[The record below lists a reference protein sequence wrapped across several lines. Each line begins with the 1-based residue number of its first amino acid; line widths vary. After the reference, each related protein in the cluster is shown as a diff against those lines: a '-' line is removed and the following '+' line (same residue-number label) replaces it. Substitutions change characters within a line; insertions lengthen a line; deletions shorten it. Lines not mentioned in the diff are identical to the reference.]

1 MDKFIYLIFSLRWQD
16 IIDISLVSY
25 ILFRFYVLFRGT
37 NAFRVL
43 IGMTIL
49 WFFQQIAVSIG
60 LIVTSWVVQGV
71 VTLGAFIIIVIFRNE
86 IRTVLLARNLKS
98 IFWGGASKTVTSTIE
113 IIVQSILDMARR
125 NCGALIVLPGK
136 EDLEDVIQK
145 GIPWE
150 GEISKEMILSIF
162 WPDNPV
168 HDGATIIQGDKITQV
183 SAILPLSRRDDLP
196 SYYGTRHRAALGL
209 AEATDA
215 LIIAVSEERGDVVA
229 AQDSQLRVIK
239 QKRRLEQTL
248 QQHMGVAA
256 KKSRE
261 SIKERLMV
269 ITAALFSIIFVTGV
283 WFSVSKGV
291 DTLATLEIPVVYMN
305 RDPAMEIVKT
315 SGNTVSLELEGS
327 SALIKSINPD
337 QIQVKLDLSK
347 SKVGPNSFTI
357 TRENISLPPGI
368 ILKGLK
374 PPVVDVD
381 LDVLIKKELPVQI
394 DWVGKLPDQ
403 FVLTEATIKPQT
415 VEIIGGKRMLEKMS
429 TIYTE
434 KVSLNNLEGSGT
446 ITVNLALN
454 PASLKTASDSN
465 EKVTITY
472 ATKLRDLQTN
482 N

>member
-1 MDKFIYLIFSLRWQD
+1 MDKFLYLILSLRWQD
-16 IIDISLVSY
+16 IIDIGLVSF

-49 WFFQQIAVSIG
+49 WFFQQIAVSMG

-86 IRTVLLARNLKS
+86 IRTVLLARNLKF
-98 IFWGGASKTVTSTIE
+98 IFWGVSSKTVASTIE
-113 IIVQSILDMARR
+113 IIVQSVLEMARR

-136 EDLEDVIQK
+136 EDLEEVIQR
-145 GIPWE
+145 GISWE

-168 HDGATIIQGDKITQV
+168 HDGAAILQGDQITQV
-183 SAILPLSRRDDLP
+183 SAILPLSRREDLP

-209 AEATDA
+209 AETTDA
-215 LIIAVSEERGDVVA
+215 LILAVSEERGDVVA
-229 AQDSQLRVIK
+229 AQDSQLKVIK
-239 QKRRLEQTL
+239 QKRRLEQIL

-261 SIKERLMV
+261 LIKERLMLT
-269 ITAALFSIIFVTGV
+269 TAALFSIIFVAGV

-327 SALIKSINPD
+327 GALIKSIKPD
-337 QIQVKLDLSK
+337 QVQVKLDLSK

-357 TRENISLPPGI
+357 RRESISLPPGI
-368 ILKGLK
+368 ILKGVT

-381 LDVLIKKELPVQI
+381 LDVLIRKELPVQI
-394 DWVGKLPDQ
+394 DWVGKLPDR
-403 FVLTEATIKPQT
+403 FILSDVTTRPKT
-415 VEIIGGKRMLEKMS
+415 VEIIGGKRMLEKIS

-434 KVSLNNLEGSGT
+434 KVSLNNLTEKGT
-446 ITVNLALN
+446 ITANLALN
-454 PASLKTASDSN
+454 PASLKIAPNSK

-472 ATKLRDLQTN
+472 VTKFRDR
-482 N
+482 

>member
-1 MDKFIYLIFSLRWQD
+1 MDKFIYLILSLRWQD
-16 IIDISLVSY
+16 IVDICLVSY

-49 WFFQQIAVSIG
+49 WFFQQIAVSMG
-60 LIVTSWVVQGV
+60 LVVTSWVVQGV

-86 IRTVLLARNLKS
+86 IRTVLLARNLKF
-98 IFWGGASKTVTSTIE
+98 IFWGVSSKIVTSTIE

-150 GEISKEMILSIF
+150 GKLSKEMIMGIF

-168 HDGATIIQGDKITQV
+168 HDGAAIIQGDLITQV

-209 AEATDA
+209 SEATDA
-215 LIIAVSEERGDVVA
+215 LVIAVSEERGDVVA
-229 AQDSQLRVIK
+229 AQASQLKVIK
-239 QKRRLEQTL
+239 QRRRLEQIL
-248 QQHMGVAA
+248 QQHMGTAA

-261 SIKERLMV
+261 SIKETLKV

-291 DTLATLEIPVVYMN
+291 DTLATLEIPVVFMN
-305 RDPAMEIVKT
+305 RNPAMEIVKT
-315 SGNTVSLELEGS
+315 SSNTVSLELEGS
-327 SALIKSINPD
+327 GALIKSIKPD
-337 QIQVKLDLSK
+337 QVQVKLDLSK

-357 TRENISLPPGI
+357 TRESISLPPGI
-368 ILKGLK
+368 ILKGVT

-394 DWVGKLPDQ
+394 DWVGKLPDN
-403 FVLTEATIKPQT
+403 FILTDATVKPQR

-429 TIYTE
+429 VIYTE
-434 KVSLNNLEGSGT
+434 KVPLNNLEGKGM
-446 ITVNLALN
+446 ITANLALN
-454 PASLKTASDSN
+454 PASLKIAPNSK

-472 ATKLRDLQTN
+472 ATKLRNQ
-482 N
+482 

>member
-1 MDKFIYLIFSLRWQD
+1 MDRVIYLILSLRWQD
-16 IIDISLVSY
+16 IVDISLVSY

-49 WFFQQIAVSIG
+49 WFFQQIAVSMG

-86 IRTVLLARNLKS
+86 IRTVLLARNLKF
-98 IFWGGASKTVTSTIE
+98 IFWGGASKKVISTIE
-113 IIVQSILDMARR
+113 IIVQSVLEMARR
-125 NCGALIVLPGK
+125 NCGAMIVLPGK
-136 EDLEDVIQK
+136 EDLEEMIQK

-168 HDGATIIQGDKITQV
+168 HDGAAIVQGDQVTQV

-215 LIIAVSEERGDVVA
+215 LIIAVSEERGDVVV
-229 AQDSQLRVIK
+229 AQNSQMKVVK
-239 QKRRLEQTL
+239 QRRRLEQIL
-248 QQHMGVAA
+248 QQHMGTAA

-261 SIKERLMV
+261 SIKERLTVV
-269 ITAALFSIIFVTGV
+269 IAALFSIIFVTGV

-327 SALIKSINPD
+327 GALIKSIKPD

-347 SKVGPNSFTI
+347 SKVGPNPFTI
-357 TRENISLPPGI
+357 TRESISLPPGI
-368 ILKGLK
+368 ILKGVT

-403 FVLTEATIKPQT
+403 FILSDVTIEPKT
-415 VEIIGGKRMLEKMS
+415 VEIIGGKRMLEKLS
-429 TIYTE
+429 TIYTG
-434 KVSLNNLEGSGT
+434 KVPLNNLEDKGA

-454 PASLKTASDSN
+454 PASLKIAPGSK

-472 ATKLRDLQTN
+472 ATKLRGQ
-482 N
+482 

>member
-1 MDKFIYLIFSLRWQD
+1 
-16 IIDISLVSY
+16 
-25 ILFRFYVLFRGT
+25 
-37 NAFRVL
+37 
-43 IGMTIL
+43 
-49 WFFQQIAVSIG
+49 
-60 LIVTSWVVQGV
+60 VVQGV

-86 IRTVLLARNLKS
+86 IRTVLLARNLKF

-136 EDLEDVIQK
+136 EDLEEVIQK

-150 GEISKEMILSIF
+150 GEISKEMISSIF

-168 HDGATIIQGDKITQV
+168 HDGAAIIQGNQITQV

-229 AQDSQLRVIK
+229 AQDSQLKVIK
-239 QKRRLEQTL
+239 QQRRLKQIL
-248 QQHMGVAA
+248 QQHMGIAA

-261 SIKERLMV
+261 LLKERLMLT
-269 ITAALFSIIFVTGV
+269 TAAVFSIIFVTGV

-291 DTLATLEIPVVYMN
+291 DSLATLEIPVVYMN
-305 RDPAMEIVKT
+305 RNPAMEIVKT

-327 SALIKSINPD
+327 GALIKSIKPD
-337 QIQVKLDLSK
+337 QIQVKLDLRK
-347 SKVGPNSFTI
+347 LKEGPHSFTI
-357 TRENISLPPGI
+357 TRESISLPPGI
-368 ILKGLK
+368 ILKGVT
-374 PPVVDVD
+374 PPVVDVE

-394 DWVGKLPDQ
+394 DWVGKLPDR
-403 FVLTEATIKPQT
+403 FILTEAAIMPKT

-434 KVSLNNLEGSGT
+434 KVSLNNLEGKGT
-446 ITVNLALN
+446 ITANLALN
-454 PASLKTASDSN
+454 PASLKTAPNSK

-472 ATKLRDLQTN
+472 FTKVRDQ
-482 N
+482 

>member
-1 MDKFIYLIFSLRWQD
+1 MDKFIYLILSLRWQD

-49 WFFQQIAVSIG
+49 WFFQQIAVSMG

-86 IRTVLLARNLKS
+86 IRTVLLARNLKF
-98 IFWGGASKTVTSTIE
+98 IFWGGASKTVASTIE
-113 IIVQSILDMARR
+113 IIVQSVLDMARR

-136 EDLEDVIQK
+136 EDLEEVIQK

-168 HDGATIIQGDKITQV
+168 HDGATIIRGDQITQV

-215 LIIAVSEERGDVVA
+215 LIVGVSEERGDVVA
-229 AQDSQLRVIK
+229 AQDSQLKVIK
-239 QKRRLEQTL
+239 QRRRLEQIL
-248 QQHMGVAA
+248 KQHMGVAA

-261 SIKERLMV
+261 LLKERLMV
-269 ITAALFSIIFVTGV
+269 TTAAIFSVIFVTGV
-283 WFSVSKGV
+283 WFSVSRGV
-291 DTLATLEIPVVYMN
+291 DTLATHEIPVVYMN
-305 RDPAMEIVKT
+305 RDPSMEIVKT

-327 SALIKSINPD
+327 VALIKSIKPD
-337 QIQVKLDLSK
+337 QIQVKLDLSE
-347 SKVGPNSFTI
+347 SKEGPHSFTI
-357 TRENISLPPGI
+357 TRESISLPPGI
-368 ILKGLK
+368 ILKGVT
-374 PPVVDVD
+374 PHVVDVE
-381 LDVLIKKELPVQI
+381 LDKFIKKELPVQI
-394 DWVGKLPDQ
+394 DWVGKLPDR
-403 FVLTEATIKPQT
+403 FILTDATIIPKT
-415 VEIIGGKRMLEKMS
+415 VEIIGGKRMLEKML

-434 KVSLNNLEGSGT
+434 KVSLNNLERKGI
-446 ITVNLALN
+446 ITANLALN
-454 PASLKTASDSN
+454 PASLKIAPNSK
-465 EKVTITY
+465 EKVIIRY
-472 ATKLRDLQTN
+472 ATKLRGQ
-482 N
+482 

>member
-1 MDKFIYLIFSLRWQD
+1 MDKFFYLILSLRWQD
-16 IIDISLVSY
+16 IVDIGLVSF

-49 WFFQQIAVSIG
+49 WFFQQIAVSMG

-86 IRTVLLARNLKS
+86 IRTVLLARNLKF
-98 IFWGGASKTVTSTIE
+98 IFWGGPSKTVTGTIE
-113 IIVQSILDMARR
+113 IIVQSVLEMARR
-125 NCGALIVLPGK
+125 NCGAIIVLPGK
-136 EDLEDVIQK
+136 EDLEEVIQK
-145 GIPWE
+145 GIAWE

-168 HDGATIIQGDKITQV
+168 HDGAAIFQGKKITQV

-209 AEATDA
+209 AETTDA
-215 LIIAVSEERGDVVA
+215 LVLAVSEERGDVVA
-229 AQDSQLRVIK
+229 AQDSQLKVIK
-239 QKRRLEQTL
+239 QKRRLEQIL

-261 SIKERLMV
+261 AIKDRLML
-269 ITAALFSIIFVTGV
+269 ITAALFSIIFVAGV

-291 DTLATLEIPVVYMN
+291 DTLATIEIPVVYMN
-305 RDPAMEIVKT
+305 RDPAMEIIKT

-327 SALIKSINPD
+327 GALIKSIKPD
-337 QIQVKLDLSK
+337 QVQVRLDLSQ

-357 TRENISLPPGI
+357 TRESISLPPGI
-368 ILKGLK
+368 ILKGVT
-374 PPVVDVD
+374 PPVVDVE
-381 LDVLIKKELPVQI
+381 LDILIRKELPIQI
-394 DWVGKLPDQ
+394 DWVGKLPDNLILSD
-403 FVLTEATIKPQT
+403 VTVTPQT

-434 KVSLNNLEGSGT
+434 KVSLNNLVEKGT
-446 ITVNLALN
+446 ITANLALN
-454 PASLKTASDSN
+454 PASLKIAPNSK

-472 ATKLRDLQTN
+472 ATKLRNQ
-482 N
+482 

>member
-1 MDKFIYLIFSLRWQD
+1 MDRFIYLILSLRWQD
-16 IIDISLVSY
+16 IVDISLVSY

-49 WFFQQIAVSIG
+49 WFFQQIAVSMG

-86 IRTVLLARNLKS
+86 IRTVLLARNLKF
-98 IFWGGASKTVTSTIE
+98 IFWGGASKKVISTIE
-113 IIVQSILDMARR
+113 ILVQSILDMARR

-136 EDLEDVIQK
+136 EDLEEVIQK
-145 GIPWE
+145 GVPWE
-150 GEISKEMILSIF
+150 GEISREMILSIF

-168 HDGATIIQGDKITQV
+168 HDGAAIIQGDQITQV

-215 LIIAVSEERGDVVA
+215 LIIAVSEERGDIVA
-229 AQDSQLRVIK
+229 AQGSQLMVVK
-239 QKRRLEQTL
+239 QRRRLEQIL
-248 QQHMGVAA
+248 QQHMGTAA

-261 SIKERLMV
+261 SMKERLTV
-269 ITAALFSIIFVTGV
+269 ITAALFSIIFVSGV

-305 RDPAMEIVKT
+305 RDPAMDIVKT

-327 SALIKSINPD
+327 GALINSIQPD
-337 QIQVKLDLSK
+337 QIQVKLDLSN
-347 SKVGPNSFTI
+347 SKVGHNPFTI
-357 TRENISLPPGI
+357 TRESISLPPGV
-368 ILKGLK
+368 ILKGVT

-381 LDVLIKKELPVQI
+381 LDLLIKKELPVQI
-394 DWVGKLPDQ
+394 DWVGKLPDHL
-403 FVLTEATIKPQT
+403 VLTDVTIEPET
-415 VEIIGGKRMLEKMS
+415 VEIIGGKRMLEKLS
-429 TIYTE
+429 TIYTG
-434 KVSLNNLEGSGT
+434 KVPLNNLEVKGA

-454 PASLKTASDSN
+454 PASLKIAPGSK
-465 EKVTITY
+465 EKVSITY
-472 ATKLRDLQTN
+472 ATKLRDR
-482 N
+482 

>member
-1 MDKFIYLIFSLRWQD
+1 MDKFLYLILSLRWQD

-49 WFFQQIAVSIG
+49 WFFQQVAVSMG
-60 LIVTSWVVQGV
+60 LIVTSWVFQGV

-86 IRTVLLARNLKS
+86 IRTVLLARNLKY
-98 IFWGGASKTVTSTIE
+98 IFWGVSSKTVTGTIE
-113 IIVQSILDMARR
+113 IIVQSIQDLTRR

-145 GIPWE
+145 GISWE

-168 HDGATIIQGDKITQV
+168 HDGAAIIQGDQITQV

-209 AEATDA
+209 AESTDA
-215 LIIAVSEERGDVVA
+215 LTIAVSEERGDVVV
-229 AQDSQLRVIK
+229 AQDSRLIPIR
-239 QKRRLEQTL
+239 QKRRLEQVL
-248 QQHMGVAA
+248 QQHLGVAA
-256 KKSRE
+256 KRSRE
-261 SIKERLMV
+261 VIKERLML
-269 ITAALFSIIFVTGV
+269 ITAALFSIIFVAGV

-291 DTLATLEIPVVYMN
+291 DTLATIEIPVVYMN

-327 SALIKSINPD
+327 GALIKSIKPD
-337 QIQVKLDLSK
+337 QIQVRLDLSK
-347 SKVGPNSFTI
+347 SKSGLNSFTI
-357 TRENISLPPGI
+357 TRESISLPPGI
-368 ILKGLK
+368 ILKGVT

-381 LDVLIKKELPVQI
+381 LDVLITKKLPVQI
-394 DWVGKLPDQ
+394 DWVGKLPDNLILKKAS
-403 FVLTEATIKPQT
+403 VRPKT

-434 KVSLNNLEGSGT
+434 KVPLNNLETEGN
-446 ITVNLALN
+446 ITANLALN
-454 PASLKTASDSN
+454 PASLKIAPDSK

-472 ATKLRDLQTN
+472 STEERNPQPN
-482 N
+482 

>member
-1 MDKFIYLIFSLRWQD
+1 MDKFFYLILSLRWQD
-16 IIDISLVSY
+16 IVDIGLVSF

-49 WFFQQIAVSIG
+49 WFFQQIAVSMG

-86 IRTVLLARNLKS
+86 IRTVLLARNLKF
-98 IFWGGASKTVTSTIE
+98 IFWGGPSKTVTGTIE
-113 IIVQSILDMARR
+113 IIVQSVLEMARR
-125 NCGALIVLPGK
+125 NCGAIIVLPGK
-136 EDLEDVIQK
+136 EDLEEVIQK
-145 GIPWE
+145 GIAWE

-168 HDGATIIQGDKITQV
+168 HDGAAIFQGKKITQV

-209 AEATDA
+209 AETTDA
-215 LIIAVSEERGDVVA
+215 LVLAVSEERGDVVA
-229 AQDSQLRVIK
+229 AQDSQLKVIK
-239 QKRRLEQTL
+239 QKRRLEQIL

-261 SIKERLMV
+261 AIKDRLML
-269 ITAALFSIIFVTGV
+269 ITAALFSIIFVAGV

-305 RDPAMEIVKT
+305 RDPAMEIIKT

-327 SALIKSINPD
+327 GALIKSIKPD
-337 QIQVKLDLSK
+337 QVQVRLDLSQ

-357 TRENISLPPGI
+357 TRESISLPPGI
-368 ILKGLK
+368 ILKGVT
-374 PPVVDVD
+374 PPVVDVE
-381 LDVLIKKELPVQI
+381 LDILIRKELPIQI
-394 DWVGKLPDQ
+394 DWVGKLPDNLILSD
-403 FVLTEATIKPQT
+403 VTVTPQT

-434 KVSLNNLEGSGT
+434 KVSLNNLVEKGT
-446 ITVNLALN
+446 ITANLALN
-454 PASLKTASDSN
+454 PASLKIAPNSK

-472 ATKLRDLQTN
+472 ATKLRNQ
-482 N
+482 